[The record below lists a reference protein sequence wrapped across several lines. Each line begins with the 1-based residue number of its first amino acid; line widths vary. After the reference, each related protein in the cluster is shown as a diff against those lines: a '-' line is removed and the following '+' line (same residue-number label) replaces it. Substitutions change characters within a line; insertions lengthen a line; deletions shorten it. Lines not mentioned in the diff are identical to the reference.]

1 MHSLYLNT
9 LVSPLFFVL
18 LLPLLFGIVSSRDSY
33 QSRVQAFWF
42 DTGFEDYKNHSGITM
57 EQYKQQRE
65 YLQLTVQGQ
74 PVFQLNQF
82 LRKNNGIPI
91 TDDFVEA
98 DFAAHQ
104 LVMQQQGYM
113 NELDSLNAE
122 YTEDMQTCSR

>member
-1 MHSLYLNT
+1 
-9 LVSPLFFVL
+9 
-18 LLPLLFGIVSSRDSY
+18 
-33 QSRVQAFWF
+33 
-42 DTGFEDYKNHSGITM
+42 M

-98 DFAAHQ
+98 DFVAHQ
-104 LVMQQQGYM
+104 LAMQQQGYM